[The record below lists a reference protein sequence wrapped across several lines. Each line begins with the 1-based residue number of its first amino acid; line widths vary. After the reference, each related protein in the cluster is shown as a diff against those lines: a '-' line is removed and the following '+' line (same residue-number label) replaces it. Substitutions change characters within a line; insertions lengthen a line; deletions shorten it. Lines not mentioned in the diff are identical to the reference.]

1 MRTKL
6 IEVLLVLAIIL
17 VVAMPVL
24 RVIYGQSERQW
35 ERETL
40 GRLGI
45 SPELIWILCG
55 LLAVVFM
62 VLRLCSRDKR
72 GR

>member
-40 GRLGI
+40 ERFGI
-45 SPELIWILCG
+45 SPDLVWIVCG
-55 LLAVVFM
+55 VLGVTLT
-62 VLRLCSRDKR
+62 VLRFRRKDK
-72 GR
+72 